1 MIKKYILFFFIIL
14 LIFGI
19 VIYNSFT
26 KNQIETFNMS
36 GIPNRYKKRL
46 GNKNLNHIY
55 DDEYSNDNSYEID
68 DSNIDIPVLDSTGI
82 DNTGIEL
89 ISDVTNI

>member
-1 MIKKYILFFFIIL
+1 
-14 LIFGI
+14 
-19 VIYNSFT
+19 
-26 KNQIETFNMS
+26 MS